1 VIRSGSGSELK
12 RSRLIK
18 KVGKFRRELEAVG
31 GSVNSKPQR
40 FFVEALVKDGQGKFE
55 ELMKQLCFARL
66 LRGDFSNWEGWQ
78 FRNEWATAA
87 YHPSIVEKRW
97 RPEKKV
103 KSVAVLGEQ
112 GIGDEIMYASC
123 IPDIQRLV
131 PEVVVEC
138 DPRLQAVLERSLNIN
153 TRPRSDIVYKHLGPG
168 SVKYL
173 TQERE
178 EESFIPIGDLP
189 KFFRRSQDDFPRK
202 PFLRPLPEMV
212 EKWSHLR
219 GRTGIAWRGRVGQFK
234 PTAFK
239 LNNPVALQYDAW
251 DYELEGME
259 VPQCDLHNDIED
271 LFGICANLERVVSVT
286 QTVVHIAGSQGTRVD
301 VVMPPKGSSRVEN
314 AIPFR
319 YTKPRMFWYP
329 DVRVH
334 ETLHGFLNS

>member
-1 VIRSGSGSELK
+1 
-12 RSRLIK
+12 
-18 KVGKFRRELEAVG
+18 VGKFRRELEKVG

-87 YHPSIVEKRW
+87 YHPQIVGKRW
-97 RPEKKV
+97 RPDCGA

-123 IPDIQRLV
+123 IPDLQRLV

-138 DPRLQAVLERSLNIN
+138 DPRLQAVLERSLGVK
-153 TRPRSDIVYKHLGPG
+153 TRPRSDIVFRNTVEGG

-173 TQERE
+173 TAERPE
-178 EESFIPIGDLP
+178 EKFIPIGDLP
-189 KFFRRSQDDFPRK
+189 KFFRRSQSDFPRV
-202 PFLRPLPEMV
+202 PFLTPLPEKV
-212 EKWSHLR
+212 ERWKHLR
-219 GRTGIAWRGRVGQFK
+219 GRTGIAWRGRVGQVK
-234 PTAFK
+234 PNAFRIDS
-239 LNNPVALQYDAW
+239 PVVMQYDHW
-251 DYELEGME
+251 EHELEDLPGAE
-259 VPQCDLHNDIED
+259 VPGCDLHNDIED
-271 LFGICANLERVVSVT
+271 LLGICANLDRVVSVT
-286 QTVVHIAGSQGTRVD
+286 QTVVHLAGAIGKRVD

-314 AIPFR
+314 ALPFR
-319 YTKPRMFWYP
+319 YTKPRMHWYP
-329 DVRVH
+329 SVFVH